1 MTYPLGK
8 DPLEGKPCETCP
20 DYAANCAAGCTRE
33 GDGHDS
39 DCATHDAPA
48 YPKGECDCSVQDDAT
63 QENPWRAHI
72 YAVMEGGSYFGAQDW
87 NDLLAYMDSEH
98 KKIINLDDQVKQ
110 LSSMIRQYETAL
122 RKIKAAR

>member
-8 DPLEGKPCETCP
+8 DPLEGKPCETCS
-20 DYAANCAAGCTRE
+20 DYATNCAVGCHRE

-63 QENPWRAHI
+63 QYNPWRAHI
-72 YAVMEGGSYFGAQDW
+72 YAVMER
-87 NDLLAYMDSEH
+87 M
-98 KKIINLDDQVKQ
+98 
-110 LSSMIRQYETAL
+110 SSTAAKPSAATTGYADRNYEEGTQ
-122 RKIKAAR
+122 